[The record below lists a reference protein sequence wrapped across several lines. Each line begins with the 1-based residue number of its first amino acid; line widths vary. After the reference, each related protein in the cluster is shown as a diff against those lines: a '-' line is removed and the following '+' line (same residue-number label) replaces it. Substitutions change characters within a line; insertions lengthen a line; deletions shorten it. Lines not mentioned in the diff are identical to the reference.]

1 MTDELNKPT
10 VTLITLLT
18 CIWFFRLMKEED
30 AKKNTFLKKDFLG
43 SHLKVHMVLQV
54 GIHVQKAL
62 QVFRR
67 LDWTDMTNRCS
78 LITMFLTRWKRR
90 HSARTRFLLQ

>member
-18 CIWFFRLMKEED
+18 CIWFFRLMKKED
-30 AKKNTFLKKDFLG
+30 AKKNKKHILKKKFLG

-62 QVFRR
+62 QVLF
-67 LDWTDMTNRCS
+67 
-78 LITMFLTRWKRR
+78 
-90 HSARTRFLLQ
+90 

>member
-18 CIWFFRLMKEED
+18 CIWLFRLMKKED
-30 AKKNTFLKKDFLG
+30 AKKNTFLKKFFFFLG

-54 GIHVQKAL
+54 GIHVKKAL
-62 QVFRR
+62 QVLF
-67 LDWTDMTNRCS
+67 
-78 LITMFLTRWKRR
+78 
-90 HSARTRFLLQ
+90 